1 MEPPPVVA
9 TWPRLPV
16 GYQRLDGLGR
26 HGGSVGDVGG
36 DASGVAE
43 ASVEGSMIQPRP
55 DCHCPPFDTV
65 RRLRPRMGRH
75 GMGTGKKNEH

>member
-1 MEPPPVVA
+1 
-9 TWPRLPV
+9 
-16 GYQRLDGLGR
+16 
-26 HGGSVGDVGG
+26 VGDVGG